1 MQNRA
6 KRAKALA
13 LPSELAQ
20 SPATLTREE
29 FAHMTEQLAK
39 PLMAT
44 ALHLTRRHADAE
56 DLVQET
62 MYRAYRNLSS
72 FRKGTHFKA
81 WMHRILRNTFI
92 NRLRRKDK
100 EPALIPPEVIDEPA
114 RTARAPELEGLPDFS
129 DFADRHLDERVKQAV
144 DSLREPYKSPML
156 LFALKGLSYNE
167 IAHTMNIPVG
177 TVMSR
182 LHRARR
188 HLREQLADYPGRSD
202 AAA

>member
-1 MQNRA
+1 MQNRSN
-6 KRAKALA
+6 RAKAVA
-13 LPSELAQ
+13 LPPELAK
-20 SPATLTREE
+20 SPAALTRDE
-29 FAHMTEQLAK
+29 FARLAEQLAK
-39 PLMAT
+39 PLMSA

-100 EPALIPPEVIDEPA
+100 EPTLIPPDVIDEPS
-114 RTARAPELEGLPDFS
+114 RTPRGAELEGVG
-129 DFADRHLDERVKQAV
+129 DFADFADTHLDERVKKAV
-144 DSLREPYKSPML
+144 DTLREPYRTAML
-156 LFALKGLSYNE
+156 LFALKGLSYQE
-167 IAHTMNIPVG
+167 IAYAMDVPVG
-177 TVMSR
+177 TIMSR

-188 HLREQLADYPGRSD
+188 HLREQLADYAPSD
-202 AAA
+202 AA